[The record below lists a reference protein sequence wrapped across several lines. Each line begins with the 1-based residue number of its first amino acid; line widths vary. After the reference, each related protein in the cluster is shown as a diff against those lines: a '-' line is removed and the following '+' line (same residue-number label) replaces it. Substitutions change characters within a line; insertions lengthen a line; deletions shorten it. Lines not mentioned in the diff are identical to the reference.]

1 VFTGLVAG
9 AWPAWR
15 ASRADVS
22 TVLHEGGRGGS
33 GGVARQRIRSAL
45 VTAQVAGSL
54 MLLIV
59 TGLFV
64 RNVQNVQKMDLGFQ
78 PERLLNVTMDP
89 HEIGYGSTRTKEF
102 YRQLEERAGALP
114 GVESVAMAYS
124 VPMGTYMDGSPVYV
138 EGHPL
143 PPGSQAPQMV
153 FNRVTPT
160 YFETMKTPILRG
172 RAFTKADDEHA
183 PSVAI
188 VNETMAQ
195 KFWPNEDPVGKRFSA
210 VAEAGPFIQ
219 VVGETGKGK
228 YIFIGESPMPAYYVP
243 MAQDSSSIRVLE
255 IRSAGDP
262 AALIPEVQQK
272 IHDLAPDLPIFSAI
286 TMKQS
291 LGGAN
296 GFFIFRRGAELGAM
310 MGILGTI
317 LAVVGVYGVVSFA
330 ASQRTREIGIRMA
343 LGAGPKEILAMM
355 IRQGLGLVLGGVAA
369 GLAAAWLLT
378 RGMGNLLVGVR
389 ASDPLTFISSTILLA
404 GVAVLAC
411 WIPARRAA
419 ALDPLE
425 ALRYE

>member
-1 VFTGLVAG
+1 
-9 AWPAWR
+9 
-15 ASRADVS
+15 
-22 TVLHEGGRGGS
+22 
-33 GGVARQRIRSAL
+33 
-45 VTAQVAGSL
+45 
-54 MLLIV
+54 
-59 TGLFV
+59 
-64 RNVQNVQKMDLGFQ
+64 
-78 PERLLNVTMDP
+78 
-89 HEIGYGSTRTKEF
+89 
-102 YRQLEERAGALP
+102 
-114 GVESVAMAYS
+114 
-124 VPMGTYMDGSPVYV
+124 MDGSPVYA

-183 PSVAI
+183 PAVAI

-210 VAEAGPFIQ
+210 VGEAGPFIQ

-378 RGMGNLLVGVR
+378 RGMGNLLVGVS

-419 ALDPLE
+419 GLDPLE